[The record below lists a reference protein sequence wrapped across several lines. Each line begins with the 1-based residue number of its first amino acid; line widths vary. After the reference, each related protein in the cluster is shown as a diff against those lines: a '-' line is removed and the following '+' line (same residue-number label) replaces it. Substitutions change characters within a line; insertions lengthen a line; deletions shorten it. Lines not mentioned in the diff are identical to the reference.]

1 MHLWDRTPHLL
12 LANQGVDVE
21 GQEEAVEQVV
31 GEHVVEKLAVDDEDV
46 VQVVQVVQVLGN
58 QVTQLPP
65 VLMPATNAST
75 VQQPLITLRHTLL
88 SLKIYSL
95 LTQSAN

>member
-31 GEHVVEKLAVDDEDV
+31 GEHVIEKLAVDDEDV

-65 VLMPATNAST
+65 VLMPATNASNSST
-75 VQQPLITLRHTLL
+75 APHHPET
-88 SLKIYSL
+88 YSIVFKDI
-95 LTQSAN
+95 